1 MDPVTIGVMAGLGL
15 AKSELIDRP
24 REEEQRR
31 RAAITARWSPWTGM
45 APGGIQT
52 ADPLG
57 SAMEAGLTGAMLSQN
72 QQKLDA
78 ADAAAAAKAKDA
90 AEVNLAG
97 GSGSTSQALPWQ
109 MMETQNQSVDPM
121 LMRRRPMYGTSL

>member
-1 MDPVTIGVMAGLGL
+1 MDPMTIGVMAGLGL

-24 REEEQRR
+24 REERQRR
-31 RAAITARWSPWTGM
+31 QAANTMRYSPWTGM
-45 APGGIQT
+45 APGAIQE

-57 SAMEAGLTGAMLSQN
+57 TAMESGLTGAMLSQN

-78 ADAAAAAKAKDA
+78 GKAKDA
-90 AEVNLAG
+90 AEANLAG
-97 GSGSTSQALPWQ
+97 GAGVTSQPLPWQ
-109 MMETQNQSVDPM
+109 MMETQNQSIDPM

>member
-24 REEEQRR
+24 KEEEQRR

-78 ADAAAAAKAKDA
+78 AKTKDLTEA
-90 AEVNLAG
+90 NLAG

-121 LMRRRPMYGTSL
+121 MQRRSMYGTRM

>member
-1 MDPVTIGVMAGLGL
+1 MTIGLMAGLGL
-15 AKSELIDRP
+15 AKSELVDRP
-24 REEEQRR
+24 REREQRR
-31 RAAITARWSPWTGM
+31 QAAVIAKYSPWTGM
-45 APGGIQT
+45 SPGGIQT

-78 ADAAAAAKAKDA
+78 EKTKDLTEA
-90 AEVNLAG
+90 NLAG

-121 LMRRRPMYGTSL
+121 MQRRSMYGTRM

>member
-15 AKSELIDRP
+15 AKSELVDRP

-45 APGGIQT
+45 APNAIQE
-52 ADPLG
+52 ANPLG
-57 SAMEAGLTGAMLSQN
+57 SAMEAGLTGAALSQQ
-72 QQKLDA
+72 QQKLDNEA
-78 ADAAAAAKAKDA
+78 LKNKSQLS
-90 AEVNLAG
+90 LAG
-97 GSGSTSQALPWQ
+97 GSGQTVPWQ

-121 LMRRRPMYGTSL
+121 LQSRMMYRQYP

>member
-15 AKSELIDRP
+15 AKSELVDRP
-24 REEEQRR
+24 REERQRR
-31 RAAITARWSPWTGM
+31 QAAITARWSPWTGM
-45 APGGIQT
+45 APGAIQE

-78 ADAAAAAKAKDA
+78 GKAKDL
-90 AEVNLAG
+90 AEIPVTGGAG
-97 GSGSTSQALPWQ
+97 TSPQAMPWQ

-121 LMRRRPMYGTSL
+121 LQRRSMYR

>member
-24 REEEQRR
+24 REERQRQQ
-31 RAAITARWSPWTGM
+31 AANTMRYSPWTGM
-45 APGGIQT
+45 APNAIQE

-57 SAMEAGLTGAMLSQN
+57 SAMDAGLTGAMLSQN

-78 ADAAAAAKAKDA
+78 GKAKDL
-90 AEVNLAG
+90 AEIPLTGGAG
-97 GSGSTSQALPWQ
+97 ASSQQLPWQ
-109 MMETQNQSVDPM
+109 MMEMQNQSVDPR
-121 LMRRRPMYGTSL
+121 LMSRRPMY

>member
-78 ADAAAAAKAKDA
+78 AKTKDLTEA
-90 AEVNLAG
+90 NLAG

-121 LMRRRPMYGTSL
+121 MQRRSMYGTRM

>member
-1 MDPVTIGVMAGLGL
+1 MTIGVMAGLGL

-24 REEEQRR
+24 REERQRR
-31 RAAITARWSPWTGM
+31 QAAITARWSPWTGM
-45 APGGIQT
+45 APGGIQE

-57 SAMEAGLTGAMLSQN
+57 TAMESGLTGAMLSQN

-97 GSGSTSQALPWQ
+97 GAGVTSQPQQFPFA
-109 MMETQNQSVDPM
+109 MMEAQNQSVDPM
-121 LMRRRPMYGTSL
+121 LMRRPMYGTRM

>member
-24 REEEQRR
+24 REERQRQQ
-31 RAAITARWSPWTGM
+31 AANTMRYSPWTGM
-45 APGGIQT
+45 APNAIQE

-57 SAMEAGLTGAMLSQN
+57 SAMDAGLTGAMLSQN

-78 ADAAAAAKAKDA
+78 GKAKDL
-90 AEVNLAG
+90 AETNLTG
-97 GSGSTSQALPWQ
+97 GSGLTSQALPWQ
-109 MMETQNQSVDPM
+109 MMEMQNQSVDPR
-121 LMRRRPMYGTSL
+121 LMSRRPMY

>member
-1 MDPVTIGVMAGLGL
+1 MTIGVMAGLGL
-15 AKSELIDRP
+15 AKSELVDRP

-78 ADAAAAAKAKDA
+78 TKAKDA
-90 AEVNLAG
+90 AEANLAG
-97 GSGSTSQALPWQ
+97 GAGATSQTMPWQ
-109 MMETQNQSVDPM
+109 MMETQGQMMPQQSVDPM
-121 LMRRRPMYGTSL
+121 LMRRPMYGTRM